1 MFSPSPS
8 SNTIAIFGA
17 PRSGSTFAF
26 HNLVTG
32 LITNH
37 KEYNSAFNH
46 KRLGSEPFRKQHQM
60 QERNMEYW
68 KSSLRRRWK
77 LFPDSYWTAKF
88 HLLDLMNAHQVEIID
103 EVLDKINYKILLL
116 RKNLWESSLSM
127 AISMKKNQWINNLD
141 NKTISLTEEEFLW
154 SLNVQIRNINHLWGD
169 NDFGIKYD
177 QFLFTEDLTDNPSD
191 VYEKITGNKLILDN
205 TIAKSPAKENIVTN
219 MDQLHDVYNKAEKDL
234 HGKVTLEGDMV
245 NYNE

>member
-8 SNTIAIFGA
+8 HNTIAIFGA

-37 KEYNSAFNH
+37 KEYNSEFNH
-46 KRLGSEPFRKQHQM
+46 KRLGSEPFRKRDQM
-60 QERNMEYW
+60 QKHNMEYW
-68 KSSLRRRWK
+68 KSTLTSRWK

-88 HLLDLMNAHQVEIID
+88 HLLDLMNAHQAGIID
-103 EVLDKINYKILLL
+103 EVLDKTHYKILLL
-116 RKNLWESSLSM
+116 RKNLWESTLSM

-154 SLNVQIRNINHLWGD
+154 SLTIQVRNINHLWGD
-169 NDFGIKYD
+169 NDFEIKYD
-177 QFLFTEDLTDNPSD
+177 QILFTEDLTDDPSD
-191 VYEKITGNKLILDN
+191 VYEKITGSRLVLEN
-205 TIAKSPAKENIVTN
+205 TVEKSPNKESVIINLDEIRS
-219 MDQLHDVYNKAEKDL
+219 VYEQADKHL
-234 HGKVTLEGDMV
+234 HGKATLEGDMV